1 MNICVLTHTFP
12 RNKEDSA
19 AAFMQKFA
27 DCLVIAGA
35 NVTVVTPYDKEF
47 KRSGDP
53 YKLVTYK
60 YVYPKDLHL
69 LGYSRTMEKDVTL
82 RIRAFLLFPL
92 MFVFGTITLLK
103 VVNKEKIDLINVHW
117 LLPNGLMALIVSK
130 LTGIPYVVTL
140 PGTDIYLARSN
151 KLFGQVA
158 RIIANNSSGI
168 VALNQLFLSRIAKL
182 KVDNIPTRVIHYPVN
197 SKEFYPSDSGVNDLR
212 ERLGLVNS
220 NIVIM
225 AIGRLVYKKGFEYL
239 IKAMPEITKNFPNVR
254 LVIGGA
260 GDLMGRLTALAAKL
274 KVDKKII
281 FTGNVKHNEILSFY
295 NLADVVVTPS
305 VIDPKGNVDGDT
317 VVSFESMACGK
328 PLVVTDFL
336 GVSEVIKDRVH
347 GFIVHPKSSKELAS
361 AINRLIKSGKLRR
374 KMGRLGRELVNKQ
387 LSPRQV
393 GKEYIKFFNQIV
405 S

>member
-19 AAFMQKFA
+19 AAFMKKFA
-27 DCLVIAGA
+27 DGLVLAGSK
-35 NVTVVTPYDKEF
+35 VVVVTPYDKKF
-47 KRSGDP
+47 KRPNDP
-53 YKLVTYK
+53 FKIVMYK
-60 YVYPKDLHL
+60 YIYPRSLHL

-82 RIRAFLLFPL
+82 KIRAFLLFPL

-103 VVNKEKIDLINVHW
+103 VVRKEKIDLINVHW
-117 LLPNGLMALIVSK
+117 LLPNGLMAFIVSK

-140 PGTDIYLARSN
+140 PGTDVYLACSN
-151 KLFGQVA
+151 KLFGWVA
-158 RIIANNSSGI
+158 RIIAKNSSGI
-168 VALNQLFLSRIAKL
+168 VALNQLFLNRIAKL
-182 KVDNIPTRVIHYPVN
+182 KVNNIPTRIIHYPVD
-197 SKEFYPSDSGVNDLR
+197 SKEFYPSESGVSDLR
-212 ERLGLVNS
+212 KKFGFVNS

-239 IKAMPEITKNFPNVR
+239 IKAMPRITKRFPNVR

-260 GDLMGRLTALAAKL
+260 GDLMGRLTTLATKL
-274 KVDKKII
+274 KVDKKIV

-295 NLADVVVTPS
+295 NLADIMVTPS
-305 VIDPKGNVDGDT
+305 VIDPKGNADGDT
-317 VVSFESMACGK
+317 VVSFESMVCGK

-336 GVSEVIKDRVH
+336 GVSGVIKDGVH
-347 GFIVHPKSSKELAS
+347 GFIVHPKNSKELAY
-361 AINRLIKSGKLRR
+361 AIEKLIKSGKLRR
-374 KMGRLGRELVNKQ
+374 KMGRLGRELVEKQ

-393 GKEYIKFFNQIV
+393 GKEYVKFFKQIV